1 MLASPRNILLQITNR
16 GVAELKKVTPKASG
30 KTRRRIKGKAVK
42 AARGWSMLITVPNHW
57 LFTITGRGPGNMPP
71 VDRLQDWVSDVGL
84 DASPWA
90 VAVSIAENGTLL
102 WQRGGNK
109 DKVDKIFNSMETEA
123 LERLEV
129 FYKSLVENS
138 IEKEI
143 AEL

>member
-1 MLASPRNILLQITNR
+1 MLANPRNILLQIANK
-16 GVAELKKVTPKASG
+16 GVAGLKKITPKASG
-30 KTRRRIKGKAVK
+30 KTRRRIKGKVVK
-42 AARGWSMLITVPNHW
+42 AQKGWSMLITVPNHW
-57 LFTITGRGPGNMPP
+57 IFTITGRGPGNLPP
-71 VDRLQDWVSDVGL
+71 VDRIRDWIADISS

-90 VAVSIAENGTLL
+90 VALSIAENGTLL

-109 DKVDKIFNSMETEA
+109 KKADKIFASMEAEA

-138 IEKEI
+138 IDKEI